1 MLAYYYLAEDNQKT
15 LFMEQIIKTRIIK
28 MIEQEMI
35 EEILIPE
42 NQIQKRVEQLGEQIS
57 RDYQGKQLFCIG
69 VLRGAIV
76 FLADL
81 ARYIKVPMVID
92 FMSISSYGISTESS
106 GVVRILKDLDENIE
120 NKDVLIVEDI
130 IDTGLTLDYLLRMLK
145 SRKPA
150 SLKVCTLLNKK
161 ERKKI
166 KVPID
171 YCGFDIPD
179 KFVVGYGLDFNGLY
193 RNIPYI
199 LVLKPEYYNNKLI
212 Y

>member
-1 MLAYYYLAEDNQKT
+1 
-15 LFMEQIIKTRIIK
+15 

-212 Y
+212 D

>member
-1 MLAYYYLAEDNQKT
+1 
-15 LFMEQIIKTRIIK
+15 
-28 MIEQEMI
+28 MIEQDKI

-42 NQIQKRVEQLGEQIS
+42 NQIQKKIQKLGDQIS
-57 RDYQGKQLFCIG
+57 QDYKGKELICIG

-81 ARYIKVPMVID
+81 ARCIKVPMLID
-92 FMSISSYGISTESS
+92 FMSISSYGASTESS

-120 NKDVLIVEDI
+120 KKDVLIVEDI

-145 SRKPA
+145 SRNPA
-150 SLKVCTLLNKK
+150 SIKVCALLNKK
-161 ERKKI
+161 ERRQI
-166 KVPID
+166 DVPID

-179 KFVVGYGLDFNGLY
+179 KFVIGYGLDYNGLY

-199 LVLKPEYYNNKLI
+199 LVLKPSYYQLN
-212 Y
+212 

>member
-1 MLAYYYLAEDNQKT
+1 
-15 LFMEQIIKTRIIK
+15 
-28 MIEQEMI
+28 MIVQEMI

-42 NQIQKRVEQLGEQIS
+42 NQIQKKVEQLGEQIS
-57 RDYQGKQLFCIG
+57 RDYQGKELFCIG
-69 VLRGAIV
+69 VLRGAII

-81 ARYIKVPMVID
+81 ARFIKVPMVID
-92 FMSISSYGISTESS
+92 FISISSYGISTESS

-130 IDTGLTLDYLLRMLK
+130 IDTGLTLDYLLRMLR

-166 KVPID
+166 DVPID

-179 KFVVGYGLDFNGLY
+179 KFVVGYGLDYNGLY
-193 RNIPYI
+193 RNIHYI
-199 LVLKPEYYNNKLI
+199 LVLKSEYYNNKLI
-212 Y
+212 D

>member
-1 MLAYYYLAEDNQKT
+1 
-15 LFMEQIIKTRIIK
+15 

-42 NQIQKRVEQLGEQIS
+42 NQIQKKVKQLGEQIS
-57 RDYQGKQLFCIG
+57 QDYAGKELFLIG
-69 VLRGAIV
+69 ILKGAII

-81 ARYIKVPMVID
+81 VRYIKVPMLID
-92 FMSISSYGISTESS
+92 FIAISSYGVSTESS

-120 NKDVLIVEDI
+120 KKDVLIVEDI
-130 IDTGLTLDYLLRMLK
+130 VDTGLTLDYLLRMLQ

-161 ERKKI
+161 ERRKI

-171 YCGFDIPD
+171 YCGFNIPD

-199 LVLKPEYYNNKLI
+199 LVLKSSYYFKEQ
-212 Y
+212 

>member
-1 MLAYYYLAEDNQKT
+1 
-15 LFMEQIIKTRIIK
+15 
-28 MIEQEMI
+28 MIEQEKI

-42 NQIQKRVEQLGEQIS
+42 NQIQKKVKQLGEQIS
-57 RDYQGKQLFCIG
+57 QDYAGKELFLIG
-69 VLRGAIV
+69 ILKGAII

-81 ARYIKVPMVID
+81 VRYIKVPMLID
-92 FMSISSYGISTESS
+92 FIAISSYGVSTESS

-120 NKDVLIVEDI
+120 KKDVLIVEDI
-130 IDTGLTLDYLLRMLK
+130 VDTGLTLDYLLRMLQ

-161 ERKKI
+161 ERRKI

-171 YCGFDIPD
+171 YCGFNIPD

-199 LVLKPEYYNNKLI
+199 LVLKSSYYFKEE
-212 Y
+212 

>member
-1 MLAYYYLAEDNQKT
+1 
-15 LFMEQIIKTRIIK
+15 
-28 MIEQEMI
+28 MIEQGKI

-42 NQIQKRVEQLGEQIS
+42 NQIQKRIGELGNQIS
-57 RDYQGKQLFCIG
+57 RDYQGKELICIG

-81 ARYIKVPMVID
+81 ARHIKVPMLID
-92 FMSISSYGISTESS
+92 FMDISSYGTSTGSS

-120 NKDVLIVEDI
+120 NKNVLIVEDI
-130 IDTGLTLDYLLRMLK
+130 IDTGLTLDYLIRMLK
-145 SRKPA
+145 SRNPA
-150 SLKVCTLLNKK
+150 SLRVCALLNKK
-161 ERKKI
+161 ERRQI
-166 KVPID
+166 NVPID

-199 LVLKPEYYNNKLI
+199 LVLKLSCY
-212 Y
+212 

>member
-1 MLAYYYLAEDNQKT
+1 
-15 LFMEQIIKTRIIK
+15 
-28 MIEQEMI
+28 MIELEMI

-42 NQIQKRVEQLGEQIS
+42 NQIQKRVEQLGNQIS
-57 RDYQGKQLFCIG
+57 LDYKGKELFCIG

-81 ARYIKVPMVID
+81 VRHIKVPLEID
-92 FMSISSYGISTESS
+92 FIAISSYGMSTESS
-106 GVVRILKDLDENIE
+106 GVVRILKDLDETIE

-130 IDTGLTLDYLLRMLK
+130 IDTGLTLDYLLRMLQ

-150 SLKVCTLLNKK
+150 SIKVCTLLNKK
-161 ERKKI
+161 ERKKTM
-166 KVPID
+166 VPID

-179 KFVVGYGLDFNGLY
+179 KFAVGYGLDFNGLY

-199 LVLKPEYYNNKLI
+199 LVLKSEYYNN
-212 Y
+212 

>member
-1 MLAYYYLAEDNQKT
+1 
-15 LFMEQIIKTRIIK
+15 
-28 MIEQEMI
+28 MIEQKMI

-42 NQIQKRVEQLGEQIS
+42 NQIKKRVEQLGEQIS
-57 RDYQGKQLFCIG
+57 HDYQGKELFCIG

-81 ARYIKVPMVID
+81 ARNIKVPMVID
-92 FMSISSYGISTESS
+92 FISISSYGISTESS

-130 IDTGLTLDYLLRMLK
+130 IDTGLTLDYLLRMLQ

-166 KVPID
+166 KIPID

-199 LVLKPEYYNNKLI
+199 LVLKPEYYSNELTD
-212 Y
+212 

>member
-1 MLAYYYLAEDNQKT
+1 
-15 LFMEQIIKTRIIK
+15 
-28 MIEQEMI
+28 MIVQEMI

-42 NQIQKRVEQLGEQIS
+42 NQIQKKVEQLGEQIS
-57 RDYQGKQLFCIG
+57 RDYQGKELFCIG
-69 VLRGAIV
+69 VLRGAII

-81 ARYIKVPMVID
+81 ARFIKVPMIID
-92 FMSISSYGISTESS
+92 FISISSYGISTESS

-166 KVPID
+166 DVPID

-179 KFVVGYGLDFNGLY
+179 KFVVGYGLDYNGLY

-199 LVLKPEYYNNKLI
+199 LVLKSEYYNNKTEVD
-212 Y
+212 

>member
-1 MLAYYYLAEDNQKT
+1 
-15 LFMEQIIKTRIIK
+15 
-28 MIEQEMI
+28 MIVQEMI

-42 NQIQKRVEQLGEQIS
+42 NQIQKKVEQLGEQIS
-57 RDYQGKQLFCIG
+57 HDYQGKELFCIG
-69 VLRGAIV
+69 VLRGAII

-81 ARYIKVPMVID
+81 ARFIKVPMVID
-92 FMSISSYGISTESS
+92 FISISSYGISTESS

-130 IDTGLTLDYLLRMLK
+130 IDTGLTLDYLLRMLR

-150 SLKVCTLLNKK
+150 SLRVCTLLNKK

-166 KVPID
+166 DVPID

-179 KFVVGYGLDFNGLY
+179 KFVVGYGLDYNGLY

-199 LVLKPEYYNNKLI
+199 LVLKSEYYNNKLTD
-212 Y
+212 

>member
-1 MLAYYYLAEDNQKT
+1 
-15 LFMEQIIKTRIIK
+15 
-28 MIEQEMI
+28 MI

-42 NQIQKRVEQLGEQIS
+42 NQIQKKVEQLGEQIS
-57 RDYQGKQLFCIG
+57 RDYQGKELFCIG
-69 VLRGAIV
+69 VLRGAII

-81 ARYIKVPMVID
+81 ARFIKVPMVID
-92 FMSISSYGISTESS
+92 FISISSYGISTESS

-130 IDTGLTLDYLLRMLK
+130 IDTGLTLDYLLRMLR

-166 KVPID
+166 DVPID

-179 KFVVGYGLDFNGLY
+179 KFVVGYGLDYNGLY

-199 LVLKPEYYNNKLI
+199 LVLKSEYYNNKLI
-212 Y
+212 D

>member
-1 MLAYYYLAEDNQKT
+1 
-15 LFMEQIIKTRIIK
+15 
-28 MIEQEMI
+28 MIVQEMI

-42 NQIQKRVEQLGEQIS
+42 NQIQKKVEQLGEQIS
-57 RDYQGKQLFCIG
+57 RDYQGKELFCIG
-69 VLRGAIV
+69 VLRGAII

-81 ARYIKVPMVID
+81 ARFIKVPMVID
-92 FMSISSYGISTESS
+92 FISISSYGISTESS

-130 IDTGLTLDYLLRMLK
+130 IDTGLTLDYLLRMLR

-166 KVPID
+166 DVPID

-179 KFVVGYGLDFNGLY
+179 KFVVGYGLDYNGLY

-199 LVLKPEYYNNKLI
+199 LVLKSEYYNNKC
-212 Y
+212 

>member
-1 MLAYYYLAEDNQKT
+1 MNGTFYKT
-15 LFMEQIIKTRIIK
+15 DYQMRNIK
-28 MIEQEMI
+28 MIEQEKI

-42 NQIQKRVEQLGEQIS
+42 NQIHKRVEQLGEQIS
-57 RDYQGKQLFCIG
+57 RDYQGKELFCIG
-69 VLRGAIV
+69 VLRGAII

-81 ARYIKVPMVID
+81 ARNIKVPMVID
-92 FMSISSYGISTESS
+92 FISISSYGISTESS

-130 IDTGLTLDYLLRMLK
+130 IDTGLTLDYLLRMLR

-166 KVPID
+166 DIPID
-171 YCGFDIPD
+171 YYGFDIPD
-179 KFVVGYGLDFNGLY
+179 KFVVGYGLDYNGLY

-199 LVLKPEYYNNKLI
+199 LVLKSEYYNNKI
-212 Y
+212 EVD

>member
-1 MLAYYYLAEDNQKT
+1 
-15 LFMEQIIKTRIIK
+15 
-28 MIEQEMI
+28 MIVQEMI

-42 NQIQKRVEQLGEQIS
+42 NQIQKKVEQLGEQIS
-57 RDYQGKQLFCIG
+57 RDYQGKELFCIG
-69 VLRGAIV
+69 VLRGAII

-81 ARYIKVPMVID
+81 ARFIKVPMVID
-92 FMSISSYGISTESS
+92 FISISSYGISTESS

-130 IDTGLTLDYLLRMLK
+130 IDTGLTLDYLLRMLR

-166 KVPID
+166 DVPID

-179 KFVVGYGLDFNGLY
+179 KFVVGYGLDYNGLY

-199 LVLKPEYYNNKLI
+199 LVLKSEYYNNKLI
-212 Y
+212 D

>member
-1 MLAYYYLAEDNQKT
+1 
-15 LFMEQIIKTRIIK
+15 
-28 MIEQEMI
+28 MIVQEMI

-42 NQIQKRVEQLGEQIS
+42 NQIQKKVEQLGEQIS
-57 RDYQGKQLFCIG
+57 RDYQGKELFCIG
-69 VLRGAIV
+69 VLRGAII

-81 ARYIKVPMVID
+81 ARFIKVPMVID
-92 FMSISSYGISTESS
+92 FISISSYGISTESS

-130 IDTGLTLDYLLRMLK
+130 IDTGLTLDYLLRMLR

-161 ERKKI
+161 DRKKI
-166 KVPID
+166 DVPID

-179 KFVVGYGLDFNGLY
+179 KFVVGYGLDYNGLY

-199 LVLKPEYYNNKLI
+199 LVLKSEYYNNKLI
-212 Y
+212 D